1 MAFLNLFP
9 SSYVLFFSPGDLIN
23 VGCFLSLTWKESPS
37 FAKWYGS
44 NFGLFPLKLSKI
56 WKLRQMVYRNFPEE
70 FPEIRISEM
79 RTIQPKILEIPGAK
93 LKEGKL
99 LGKSY
104 RKFGCNSRGCPLFE
118 NFGKCCS
125 IRYWKLPKI
134 QTGRQRPLSRTETYP
149 SPTAD
154 IVGPS
159 NGIDLS
165 VWGGQGTYY
174 MGFWFYWKGVEEIFL
189 DPWRVFNSY
198 EIMFFLAAHIRPCY
212 LTSSGILLSS
222 FLDSRRSCR
231 KGRAL
236 LELRLA
242 EQTADVRAIIKTM
255 QTNVLGFIIF
265 LAKKRNKKILCKS
278 NFLINTV
285 ESR

>member
-1 MAFLNLFP
+1 MVQKFP
-9 SSYVLFFSPGDLIN
+9 GKVSGNSGN
-23 VGCFLSLTWKESPS
+23 CW
-37 FAKWYGS
+37 
-44 NFGLFPLKLSKI
+44 
-56 WKLRQMVYRNFPEE
+56 
-70 FPEIRISEM
+70 ISEM

-125 IRYWKLPKI
+125 IRHWKLPKI
-134 QTGRQRPLSRTETYP
+134 QTGRQRPYP
-149 SPTAD
+149 SEIAN

-159 NGIDLS
+159 NGIVLS
-165 VWGGQGTYY
+165 VWRGQGTYN
-174 MGFWFYWKGVEEIFL
+174 MGFWFYWKGAEEIFL
-189 DPWRVFNSY
+189 YPWRLFNSY

-222 FLDSRRSCR
+222 LLDNSRRSCR

-255 QTNVLGFIIF
+255 QTTVLGFILF
-265 LAKKRNKKILCKS
+265 LAKKRNK
-278 NFLINTV
+278 NTL
-285 ESR
+285 

>member
-1 MAFLNLFP
+1 MIIYMAFLNLFP

-118 NFGKCCS
+118 NFGKCC
-125 IRYWKLPKI
+125 PFA
-134 QTGRQRPLSRTETYP
+134 TG
-149 SPTAD
+149 
-154 IVGPS
+154 
-159 NGIDLS
+159 
-165 VWGGQGTYY
+165 
-174 MGFWFYWKGVEEIFL
+174 
-189 DPWRVFNSY
+189 
-198 EIMFFLAAHIRPCY
+198 
-212 LTSSGILLSS
+212 
-222 FLDSRRSCR
+222 SCR
-231 KGRAL
+231 KFKPDDSAL
-236 LELRLA
+236 YVGLKLILPQLPTLLA
-242 EQTADVRAIIKTM
+242 PAMA
-255 QTNVLGFIIF
+255 LIF
-265 LAKKRNKKILCKS
+265 LFGGAKEPIIWASGSTER
-278 NFLINTV
+278 V
-285 ESR
+285 

>member
-1 MAFLNLFP
+1 
-9 SSYVLFFSPGDLIN
+9 
-23 VGCFLSLTWKESPS
+23 
-37 FAKWYGS
+37 
-44 NFGLFPLKLSKI
+44 
-56 WKLRQMVYRNFPEE
+56 
-70 FPEIRISEM
+70 M

-165 VWGGQGTYY
+165 VWRGQGTYY
-174 MGFWFYWKGVEEIFL
+174 MGFWFY
-189 DPWRVFNSY
+189 
-198 EIMFFLAAHIRPCY
+198 
-212 LTSSGILLSS
+212 
-222 FLDSRRSCR
+222 
-231 KGRAL
+231 
-236 LELRLA
+236 
-242 EQTADVRAIIKTM
+242 
-255 QTNVLGFIIF
+255 
-265 LAKKRNKKILCKS
+265 
-278 NFLINTV
+278 
-285 ESR
+285 